1 VQLVNTVIQQV
12 GLKDLNCLGVA
23 LLDYH
28 KDFMRFVDSDIS
40 TICHVS
46 CIMYCANA
54 LVAVRRN
61 LRPSKELDRFLKR
74 RNLDDG
80 LDCTTI
86 SSICKE
92 FDLDKIDVLKY
103 RNMP

>member
-12 GLKDLNCLGVA
+12 GLKDLNYLGVA
-23 LLDYH
+23 FLDYP
-28 KDFMRFVDSDIS
+28 KDFMRFLESDIS
-40 TICHVS
+40 TICYVS
-46 CIMYCANA
+46 CIIYSANA
-54 LVAVRRN
+54 LVPVQQN

-103 RNMP
+103 RDMP

>member
-23 LLDYH
+23 LLDYP
-28 KDFMRFVDSDIS
+28 KDFMRFLDSDIS

-61 LRPSKELDRFLKR
+61 L
-74 RNLDDG
+74 
-80 LDCTTI
+80 
-86 SSICKE
+86 
-92 FDLDKIDVLKY
+92 
-103 RNMP
+103 